1 MTHELL
7 TFVIF
12 AVMALTPVV
21 AVAALLY
28 VAARGATRSVGR
40 CRDCDYDL
48 HKLGDARHCPE
59 CGRPFRVNE
68 AGDIIS

>member
-12 AVMALTPVV
+12 AGMALTPVV
-21 AVAALLY
+21 VVAVLLY

-48 HKLGDARHCPE
+48 QSLGAKRRCPE